1 MISINMEYRKGILFI
16 RLKGEL
22 TKFTYEKLMNY
33 LIPMIKE
40 KGIKYLVLN
49 LNSINLIDNYGK
61 SALKTIISTTRFNSG
76 IGLICNTKTKFDESI
91 RVVKDELTAFNLL
104 KV

>member
-1 MISINMEYRKGILFI
+1 MLKINMEYRKGILFI

-22 TKFTYEKLMNY
+22 TMFTIKDLINY

-40 KGIKYLVLN
+40 KGIKFLVIN
-49 LNSINLIDNYGK
+49 LSNISLIDNKGK
-61 SALKTIISTTRFNSG
+61 NAIRLIINEARKNMG
-76 IGLICNTKTKFDESI
+76 RGLICSSNIKFEDTI
-91 RVVKDELTAFNLL
+91 RVVDNELTALNLI

>member
-1 MISINMEYRKGILFI
+1 MIKINMEYRKGILFI

-22 TKFTYEKLMNY
+22 TRFTYEKLMNY
-33 LIPMIKE
+33 LIPMIRE
-40 KGIKYLVLN
+40 KGIKNIVLN

-61 SALKTIISTTRFNSG
+61 AAIKSIISETKYHSG
-76 IGLICNTKTKFDESI
+76 KGLICNTKTRFDESI